1 MKEPRDRPGSGLTLP
16 DDGLPLRAGFL
27 RLKSVLH
34 DRVTGLDS
42 YSLHIDELHLLA
54 DERPVGVIA
63 VELPTLIHLETVHG
77 WELADRFLKDL
88 ADRLADLRGK
98 GMPEGVRITLDGVH
112 GNSFLVFLPETSGGR
127 VLSEES
133 LGAAAEFLRIS
144 LAPLRAPTGG
154 GSARPHIEF
163 TLGFALISGNP
174 GARFERRLHQAIRD
188 ARTMAQ
194 RRSERLGGAL
204 AREFIGILRE
214 ARVTTHY
221 QPIVD
226 MERGS
231 IMGYEALTRGP
242 SNSSFEV
249 PEALFSDA
257 NTTSLLSELDVLCRH
272 QAVRN
277 AKGFDRSKKLFVN
290 SRPDTLATRGFLD
303 GAFFNSLAEAELSPQ
318 NLVLEITERSAIRD
332 FDAFDRDLAPLR
344 KQGFLIAIDD
354 VGTGYSSLQTISEVQ
369 PDFLKIDISLIR
381 NIHRSLIKQELVHSL
396 LQIAAKIGARV
407 IAEGIESEEE
417 CRALRSC
424 GVPYGQ
430 GFYFAHPAPPYP
442 PLTRHAAIET
452 DRISTR

>member
-1 MKEPRDRPGSGLTLP
+1 MSDSRRPSGSGLTLP
-16 DDGLPLRAGFL
+16 EDGLPLRAGFL

-34 DRVTGLDS
+34 DRVTGLDA
-42 YSLHIDELHLLA
+42 YPLHIDELHLLS
-54 DERPVGVIA
+54 DQRPVGVIA
-63 VELPTLIHLETVHG
+63 VELPTLVHLETIHG
-77 WELADRFLKDL
+77 WEMSDRFLQ
-88 ADRLADLRGK
+88 AVAERLGALRGQ
-98 GMPEGVRITLDGVH
+98 GMPEDLRITLDGVH
-112 GNSFLVFLPETSGGR
+112 GNSFLVFLPETSTGR
-127 VLSEES
+127 VLTEES

-144 LAPLRAPTGG
+144 LAPLRAPTGR
-154 GSARPHIEF
+154 GSARPHIDF

-174 GARFERRLHQAIRD
+174 SARFERRLHQAIRE
-188 ARTMAQ
+188 ARVMAQ
-194 RRSERLGGAL
+194 RRTERLGGAL
-204 AREFIGILRE
+204 AGEFLSILRE
-214 ARVTTHY
+214 ARLITHY

-226 MERGS
+226 MERCS

-277 AKGFDRSKKLFVN
+277 AKGFDRSKKLFLN
-290 SRPDTLATRGFLD
+290 SRPDTLASGGFRD
-303 GAFFNSLAEAELSPQ
+303 GGFFNSLAEVDLTPQ

-332 FDAFDRDLAPLR
+332 FEAFERDLAPLR
-344 KQGFLIAIDD
+344 QQGFLIAIDD

-381 NIHRSLIKQELVHSL
+381 KIHRSLIKQELVHSL
-396 LQIAAKIGARV
+396 LQIASKIGARV

-417 CRALRSC
+417 CRALRRC

-430 GFYFAHPAPPYP
+430 GFYYAHPAPPFP
-442 PLTRHAAIET
+442 PVARHAAMEAG
-452 DRISTR
+452 R